1 MTNTRRIIFIILTI
15 IWMVVIFAFSAKD
28 ADESGRTSS
37 IVGLTIGKLVI
48 VEFDQLPV
56 EEQLAF
62 AEKVDYP
69 IRKTAH
75 ALEYMVLGLF
85 ITGSIY
91 SSRLSRIVV
100 FLISWAL
107 TTLYAASDE
116 FHQLFVPGR
125 SGEIRD
131 VCIDSVGA
139 IAGVLIG
146 ILILSRLSARKVKK

>member
-1 MTNTRRIIFIILTI
+1 
-15 IWMVVIFAFSAKD
+15 MVVIFSFSAKD
-28 ADESGRTSS
+28 ADESGKASGT
-37 IVGLTIGKLVI
+37 VGITIGKLVI
-48 VEFDQLPV
+48 VEFDKLPV

-75 ALEYMVLGLF
+75 ALEYMVLGLL

-146 ILILSRLSARKVKK
+146 ILVLSRLSARK

>member
-15 IWMVVIFAFSAKD
+15 IWMVVIFSFSAKD
-28 ADESGRTSS
+28 ADESGRASNT
-37 IVGLTIGKLVI
+37 VGLTIGRIFVT
-48 VEFDQLPV
+48 EFEKMPEDM
-56 EEQLAF
+56 QLAF

-75 ALEYMVLGLF
+75 ALEYMVLGLL

-107 TTLYAASDE
+107 TTLYATSDE

-146 ILILSRLSARKVKK
+146 ILILSRLSARK